1 MEGRY
6 GERSVE
12 SKVGEV
18 KYLGV
23 IGHGVHHHR
32 SKMLVPKASGKRSWG
47 HKSELGNERPG
58 SQR

>member
-32 SKMLVPKASGKRSWG
+32 SKMLVPKSIRQKVM
-47 HKSELGNERPG
+47 G
-58 SQR
+58 SQVRTWK